1 MLDRIAEFLIFGVV
15 PLVVGILVVP
25 ELSVAAEKT
34 LKGEVMY
41 RERIALPPNAV
52 LSVQLADVSLAD
64 APAAVI
70 GEHKVAPAGQV
81 PIKFEI
87 SFDPQVIRTG
97 MTYAL
102 QARITVDDRLLF
114 ISDTRHQVDPL
125 SDAPQTIMLK
135 MVTSSEQPASA
146 PVVGQSWLIEYIDGI
161 GVIAEPQAT
170 FRIDEAGKAG
180 GSGPCN
186 VYFATAKVDGST
198 IAISDIGSTFKA
210 CASDI
215 MAEEKALFEALA
227 KAASYHVDAGKL
239 IIVDKDD
246 RVILRFNAAT

>member
-1 MLDRIAEFLIFGVV
+1 MLGRIAEFFIFSVV

-64 APAAVI
+64 ATAAVI
-70 GEHKVAPAGQV
+70 GERKVAPAGQV

-87 SFDPQVIRTG
+87 SFDPQVIRPH

-102 QARITVDDRLLF
+102 QARITVDGRLLF
-114 ISDTRHQVDPL
+114 ISDMRHQVDPL

-135 MVTSSEQPASA
+135 MVPS
-146 PVVGQSWLIEYIDGI
+146 IY
-161 GVIAEPQAT
+161 
-170 FRIDEAGKAG
+170 
-180 GSGPCN
+180 
-186 VYFATAKVDGST
+186 
-198 IAISDIGSTFKA
+198 
-210 CASDI
+210 
-215 MAEEKALFEALA
+215 
-227 KAASYHVDAGKL
+227 
-239 IIVDKDD
+239 
-246 RVILRFNAAT
+246 